1 MDVSFIHKLQGK
13 CIVWKKNNSG
23 VSFSSPSKMCSSS
36 REDLLTAQLLQ
47 TRTQPMGT
55 HTTSQNHKIMFLTS
69 HISMIT
75 VTTLHSACVCIISD
89 DGLFTGFTSN
99 TRRLT
104 VTRNSSITHLHLC
117 IWQMLLSIAT
127 YTAFKV
133 QIYILSVLAFLLFG
147 NQIHDQCWV

>member
-1 MDVSFIHKLQGK
+1 
-13 CIVWKKNNSG
+13 
-23 VSFSSPSKMCSSS
+23 MCSSS
-36 REDLLTAQLLQ
+36 QEDLLTAQLLQ

-55 HTTSQNHKIMFLTS
+55 HTTSHKIMFLKS

-75 VTTLHSACVCIISD
+75 VTALHSACVCIISD
-89 DGLFTGFTSN
+89 EGLFTGFTSN

-104 VTRNSSITHLHLC
+104 VTRHSSRTHLHLC
-117 IWQMLLSIAT
+117 IWQMLLSIVT

-147 NQIHDQCWV
+147 NQTHDDLVVVLAPCSTV